1 MSNGGLRLY
10 LKNFAKGMV
19 MGGADVVPGISG
31 GTVALIVGIYEGLIS
46 SLSNGFSGVVAAT
59 RLDFASARFRFR
71 EVKWGLVLP
80 LLAGMVT
87 SVVLGASMILS
98 LIEAHPERT
107 QALFFGLVAASILV
121 PAQRIE
127 RWGTREYVVG
137 ILGAVL
143 AFVVAGLPQASV
155 DSPSLF
161 RVFSSAALAITA
173 MILPGVSG
181 AFLLKILGL
190 YETSLFAIE
199 NRDLLYILVVVLGAG
214 TGLGLFSKVLDYL
227 LKHRHDVT
235 MAALVGMMAGGLRA
249 LWPYFGQNGEMVLPS
264 EGDPL
269 LSVILIGLAGF
280 GGLFFLI
287 WYSGRIEKSVESTER

>member
-1 MSNGGLRLY
+1 M
-10 LKNFAKGMV
+10 
-19 MGGADVVPGISG
+19 
-31 GTVALIVGIYEGLIS
+31 
-46 SLSNGFSGVVAAT
+46 
-59 RLDFASARFRFR
+59 
-71 EVKWGLVLP
+71 
-80 LLAGMVT
+80 
-87 SVVLGASMILS
+87 
-98 LIEAHPERT
+98 
-107 QALFFGLVAASILV
+107 
-121 PAQRIE
+121 
-127 RWGTREYVVG
+127 
-137 ILGAVL
+137 
-143 AFVVAGLPQASV
+143 VAGLPQASV

-199 NRDLLYILVVVLGAG
+199 NRDLLYILVFVLGAG